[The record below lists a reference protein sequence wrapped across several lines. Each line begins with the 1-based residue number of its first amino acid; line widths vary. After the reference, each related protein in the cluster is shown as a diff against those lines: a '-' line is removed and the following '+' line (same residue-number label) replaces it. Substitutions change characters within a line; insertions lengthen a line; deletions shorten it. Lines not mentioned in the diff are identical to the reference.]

1 MANTEKKALP
11 SAPVP
16 SARAFNKELAPA
28 YIDHVCI
35 AHGFAP
41 PPGSPVGEG
50 MGAGFSYCELHC
62 GSAVTATLLA
72 ASNPLGEFHALD
84 PRGTALA
91 QARSLA
97 KAGGVKN
104 ISFHQI
110 GVEESL
116 GANFGPFDYIIV
128 NGIYTWVPLRERAL
142 ILSFVRKFL
151 KPGGAVYVSYNARP
165 GWNRLDPFRRI
176 FREASRGLRV
186 DTADQLRRAQDIY
199 VQLANTKA
207 ASILATGVD
216 ANVLAQL
223 DSAPLEAIAADY
235 ANEFADPLYV
245 TDVASDFA
253 AIDCVLAGASDI
265 AESVPVLA
273 PHEPFKSLFEKMPTQ
288 AGRELVKDFLRDT
301 RLRRD
306 VFVRGGRRLAADNRD
321 MVLNG
326 LAFALE
332 QTAPAVRYKMA
343 VPFGIMEFDNPHSR
357 ALVAALA
364 EGPRT
369 LGQLIEAAHARGA
382 DAGNVV
388 ANVHALLV
396 TSQIRPVHR
405 PTREAAKGAHALQD
419 AIRARAATADAI
431 GYLPSAVGTAFAVPV
446 ADQMFM
452 ALPAQT
458 PAESLAAAVTERL
471 GENAAINAGLVKAQ
485 LARRARA
492 YKRATR
498 YYAPLGLMPDV
509 S

>member
-1 MANTEKKALP
+1 MAIEKKTPPVA
-11 SAPVP
+11 SVP

-28 YIDHVCI
+28 HIDHVCI

-41 PPGSPVGEG
+41 PPGSPLGEG
-50 MGAGFSYCELHC
+50 MGAGFSYCELHS

-72 ASNPLGEFHALD
+72 ASNPLGEFHAID
-84 PRGTALA
+84 PRGHAMA

-97 KAGGVKN
+97 KAGGVKS

-176 FREASRGLRV
+176 FREASRGMRV
-186 DTADQLRRAQDIY
+186 DVKDQLLRARDIY
-199 VQLANTKA
+199 AQLINTKA
-207 ASILATGVD
+207 AGILATGVD
-216 ANVLAQL
+216 TNVLAQL
-223 DSAPLEAIAADY
+223 DTAPIEAIVADY

-245 TDVASDFA
+245 TEVASDFA
-253 AIDCVLAGASDI
+253 SIDCVLAGASDM
-265 AESVPVLA
+265 AESIPVLA
-273 PHEPFKSLFEKMPTQ
+273 AHEPFKSLFEKMPTQ
-288 AGRELVKDFLRDT
+288 VGRELIKDFVRDT

-321 MVLNG
+321 MVLSG

-332 QTAPAVRYKMA
+332 QPAPAVRYQMR
-343 VPFGIMEFDNPHSR
+343 VPFGDMHFDNPHSR

-388 ANVHALLV
+388 ANVHALLL

-405 PTREAAKGAHALQD
+405 PTREAAKGARTLQT

-446 ADQMFM
+446 ADQLFM
-452 ALPAQT
+452 GLPTET
-458 PAESLAAAVTERL
+458 PAESLASAATAL
-471 GENAAINAGLVKAQ
+471 FAENAQINAGAMKPQ
-485 LARRARA
+485 LAKRARA
-492 YKRATR
+492 YKRAVR
-498 YYAPLGLMPDV
+498 YYAPLGLMPET
-509 S
+509 

>member
-1 MANTEKKALP
+1 MASIEKKTPP
-11 SAPVP
+11 SAEIP

-28 YIDHVCI
+28 YIDNVCI

-62 GSAVTATLLA
+62 GTAVTATLLA

-84 PRGTALA
+84 PRGHAMT
-91 QARSLA
+91 QARALA

-110 GVEESL
+110 GVEEGL

-165 GWNRLDPFRRI
+165 GWNRLDPFRRV
-176 FREASRGLRV
+176 FREASRGLRLDV
-186 DTADQLRRAQDIY
+186 KNQLQRAQEIY
-199 VQLANTKA
+199 AQLAGTKA

-216 ANVLAQL
+216 AATFAQL
-223 DSAPLEAIAADY
+223 DTAPMEAIAADY

-245 TDVASDFA
+245 TEVASDFA

-265 AESVPVLA
+265 AESIPVLA
-273 PHEPFKSLFEKMPTQ
+273 PHEPFKSLFDKMPTQ

-306 VFVRGGRRLAADNRD
+306 VFVRGGKRLAADNRD
-321 MVLNG
+321 MVLSG

-332 QTAPAVRYKMA
+332 QPAPAVRYKMS
-343 VPFGIMEFDNPHSR
+343 VPFGVIEFDNPHAR

-405 PTREAAKGAHALQD
+405 PTPEAAKAARALQT
-419 AIRARAATADAI
+419 AIRARAASADAI

-452 ALPAQT
+452 DLPAQT
-458 PAESLAAAVTERL
+458 PAESLADAATAQLAES
-471 GENAAINAGLVKAQ
+471 AQINAGLVKAQ
-485 LARRARA
+485 LAKRARV
-492 YKRATR
+492 YKRAVR
-498 YYAPLGLMPDV
+498 YYAPLGLMPET
-509 S
+509 